1 MDEVVES
8 VVVGSDT
15 SGNEIGN
22 AAGRLMGKVV
32 STLVIG
38 APVSD
43 TLTTVSKI
51 GTSSETDLVVAILSG
66 CEESYET

>member
-15 SGNEIGN
+15 SGNEMGN
-22 AAGRLMGKVV
+22 VVGRLMGKVV

-43 TLTTVSKI
+43 TLTTISKI
-51 GTSSETDLVVAILSG
+51 STSSETDLVVTISSG
-66 CEESYET
+66 CEEICET